1 MDIVNLIT
9 NIGFPI
15 ACCVVMGY
23 YVKDNQKVNRERYD
37 KLNEQFIE
45 LTKASIEAI
54 NNNTNALQDLS
65 DFLQY
70 SSTKEVH
77 RND

>member
-54 NNNTNALQDLS
+54 NNNTNALQDLA

-70 SSTKEVH
+70 TSTREVH
-77 RND
+77 EK

>member
-70 SSTKEVH
+70 TSTREVH
-77 RND
+77 KND